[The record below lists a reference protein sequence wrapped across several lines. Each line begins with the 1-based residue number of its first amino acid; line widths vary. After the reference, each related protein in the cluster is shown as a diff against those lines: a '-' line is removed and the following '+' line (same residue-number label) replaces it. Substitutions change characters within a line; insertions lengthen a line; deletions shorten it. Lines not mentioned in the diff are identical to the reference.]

1 METIKFTVAYY
12 HGIGVERPLV
22 ILLDRVKGSFKRQ
35 YNTIEEL
42 KSDIGE
48 DAKIYFIADK
58 DNYKIYGNLYQNP
71 IGILNQRD
79 NFNFDVL
86 SELTK

>member
-12 HGIGVERPLV
+12 HGIGERPLV
-22 ILLDRVKGSFKRQ
+22 ILLDRAKGSFKRQ

-48 DAKIYFIADK
+48 DAKIYFVADK
-58 DNYKIYGNLYQNP
+58 HRIYGNLYQNP
-71 IGILNQRD
+71 IGVLNERG
-79 NFNFDVL
+79 NFDFDKL
-86 SELTK
+86 SEFAKA